1 MNMGKVNEF
10 QNLIEKTVDSTEVF
24 AGEMLHV
31 YRDNIELPNGKTATR
46 EYVKHVGA
54 VAVVALTENGS
65 VVMEKQYRYP
75 ARRVVTEI
83 PAGKLDSLEEDR
95 LEAAKRELREETGI
109 EADEWVE
116 LGEYHPASAYC
127 NEKIWM
133 FIARGLHKGKQ
144 DLDEDEFLNVVE
156 VPLSELVE
164 QVFDGTI
171 KDGKTQV
178 ALLKAA
184 EKLGMIR
191 R

>member
-1 MNMGKVNEF
+1 MGKVNEF
-10 QNLIEKTVDSTEVF
+10 QNLIEKTVDSSEVF

-31 YRDNIELPNGKTATR
+31 YRDNIELPNGKIATR

-83 PAGKLDSLEEDR
+83 PAGKLNSLEEDR
-95 LEAAKRELREETGI
+95 LAAAKRELREETGI

-133 FIARGLHKGKQ
+133 FMARGLRKGEQ

-156 VPLSELVE
+156 VPLEELVE
-164 QVFDGTI
+164 QVLDGTI

-184 EKLGMIR
+184 VRVGVLKA
-191 R
+191 

>member
-1 MNMGKVNEF
+1 MEKRREF
-10 QNLIEKTVDSTEVF
+10 SKLVERTVDSKEVF
-24 AGEMLHV
+24 SGDMLHV
-31 YRDNIELPNGKTATR
+31 FRDEIELPNGKAATR

-54 VAVVALTENGS
+54 VAVVPVTEDGN

-83 PAGKLDSLEEDR
+83 PAGKLDSPDEDR
-95 LEAAKRELREETGI
+95 LKAAKRELREETGI

-127 NEKIWM
+127 NEKIWLYL
-133 FIARGLHKGKQ
+133 ARGLRTGAQ
-144 DLDEDEFLNVVE
+144 NLDEDEFLNVVE
-156 VPLSELVE
+156 VPLGELVE

>member
-1 MNMGKVNEF
+1 MEKMREF
-10 QNLIEKTVDSTEVF
+10 SKLVERTVDSKEVF
-24 AGEMLHV
+24 SGNMLHV
-31 YRDNIELPNGKTATR
+31 FRDEIELPNGKAATR

-54 VAVVALTENGS
+54 VAVVPVTEDGN

-83 PAGKLDSLEEDR
+83 PAGKLDSPDEDR
-95 LEAAKRELREETGI
+95 LKAAKRELKEETGI
-109 EADEWVE
+109 EADEWEE

-156 VPLSELVE
+156 VPLEELVE
-164 QVFDGTI
+164 QVLDGTI

-184 EKLGMIR
+184 VRVGVLKA
-191 R
+191 

>member
-1 MNMGKVNEF
+1 MGKVNEF
-10 QNLIEKTVDSTEVF
+10 QNLIEKTVDSSEVF

-31 YRDNIELPNGKTATR
+31 YRDNIELPNGMMATR

-133 FIARGLHKGKQ
+133 FMARGLRKGEQ

-156 VPLSELVE
+156 VPLEELVE
-164 QVFDGTI
+164 QVLDGTI

-184 EKLGMIR
+184 VRVGVLKT
-191 R
+191 

>member
-1 MNMGKVNEF
+1 
-10 QNLIEKTVDSTEVF
+10 
-24 AGEMLHV
+24 
-31 YRDNIELPNGKTATR
+31 
-46 EYVKHVGA
+46 
-54 VAVVALTENGS
+54 
-65 VVMEKQYRYP
+65 MEKQYRYP

-133 FIARGLHKGKQ
+133 FMARGLRKGEQ

-156 VPLSELVE
+156 VPLEELVE
-164 QVFDGTI
+164 QVLDGTI

-184 EKLGMIR
+184 VRVGVLKA
-191 R
+191 

>member
-1 MNMGKVNEF
+1 MEKMREF
-10 QNLIEKTVDSTEVF
+10 SKLVERTVDSSEVF

-31 YRDNIELPNGKTATR
+31 YRDIIELPNGKVATR

-127 NEKIWM
+127 NEKIWVYL
-133 FIARGLHKGKQ
+133 ARGLRTGAQ
-144 DLDEDEFLNVVE
+144 NLDEDEFLNVVE